1 MSGALA
7 DEEDHTVREAALAA
21 LRRWHAER
29 PWARVDPRTLALE
42 EVLAVGPT
50 QVILESL
57 YERRGDARIL
67 ARHDAAAP
75 WRIVQRVD
83 DPDTARAAAQAAE
96 DVGNGA
102 TGLCLVFE
110 GAPTAYGYGI
120 KSSSEQLSAILD
132 TVPLDGLHI
141 RIDANPHSRT
151 TAEWMLAALVK
162 RGADPRTLQINF
174 GIDPA
179 AIFGGTG
186 RLRMSIDALKASM
199 PQSLSGFFAFGIPG
213 LLLEADSRPY
223 HNAGASVAQELG
235 AMLAT
240 ETSHLRMFQE
250 ARQPLVHAAP
260 LIGFA
265 LSVDQD
271 QLQSIAKIRALR
283 LLWARV
289 QEACGAPPLAAQ
301 IHAETSM
308 RMMTRL
314 DAETNIL
321 RGTIAAFSAGVG
333 GADTVCVLPHTLT
346 HGLPD
351 AFARRIARNTQL
363 VLMDEAH
370 LDHVADPAAGSGGI
384 EALTDAFC
392 EAGWDEFQ
400 RIEAEGGIFGSLTAG
415 AFQARVREAHEAR
428 IALYRDGSRHLVG
441 TTLYPA
447 KEERPVT
454 TLDAERIAMPDE
466 GSARCEQMPL
476 RRIDEETGPNA

>member
-1 MSGALA
+1 MDVKVIREAGFADSSIEQWRALA
-7 DEEDHTVREAALAA
+7 EKA
-21 LRRWHAER
+21 LRGAGFDE
-29 PWARVDPRTLALE
+29 TLVSQTDDGIAY
-42 EVLAVGPT
+42 GP
-50 QVILESL
+50 L
-57 YERRGDARIL
+57 YERRREARIV
-67 ARHDAAAP
+67 ARNDVASP
-75 WRIVQRVD
+75 WRIIQRVD

-96 DVGNGA
+96 DVSNGA
-102 TGLCLVFE
+102 SGLCLVFE

-120 KSSSEQLSAILD
+120 RSDPEHLSTILD
-132 TVPLDGLHI
+132 RVPLDGLHI

-151 TAEWMLAALVK
+151 TAEWMLASLVK
-162 RGADPRTLQINF
+162 RGADPKTLQLNF

-199 PQSLSGFFAFGIPG
+199 PQSLSGFFAFNIPG

-223 HNAGASVAQELG
+223 HNAGASIAQELG
-235 AMLAT
+235 AMMAT
-240 ETSHLRMFQE
+240 ATSHLRMFQE

-289 QEACGAPPLAAQ
+289 QEACGAVPATAKV
-301 IHAETSM
+301 HAETSM
-308 RMMTRL
+308 RMMTHL

-321 RGTIAAFSAGVG
+321 RTTIAAFAAGVG

-351 AFARRIARNTQL
+351 GFARRIARNTQL

-384 EALTDAFC
+384 EDLTDAFC
-392 EAGWDEFQ
+392 KAGWDEFR
-400 RIEAEGGIFGSLTAG
+400 RIEAEGGIFESLLKG
-415 AFQARVREAHEAR
+415 AFQARVRDSHEAR

-447 KEERPVT
+447 KEERPVA
-454 TLDAERIAMPDE
+454 TLKADRIAMPDE
-466 GSARCEQMPL
+466 GSAKCERMPL
-476 RRIDEETGPNA
+476 RRIDEEIGPNA

>member
-1 MSGALA
+1 M
-7 DEEDHTVREAALAA
+7 DVKVIREAGFADSSIEQWRAVAEKA
-21 LRRWHAER
+21 LRGASFNE
-29 PWARVDPRTLALE
+29 TLVSHTDDAI
-42 EVLAVGPT
+42 AYGP
-50 QVILESL
+50 L
-57 YERRGDARIL
+57 YERREDARIL
-67 ARHDAAAP
+67 ARSDSASP

-83 DPDTARAAAQAAE
+83 DPDTARAAVQAAD
-96 DVGNGA
+96 DVASGA

-120 KSSSEQLSAILD
+120 KSDPEQLTQILD
-132 TVPLDGLHI
+132 KVPLDGLHI

-223 HNAGASVAQELG
+223 HNAGASIAQELG
-235 AMLAT
+235 AMMAT
-240 ETSHLRMFQE
+240 ATSHLRMFQE

-370 LDHVADPAAGSGGI
+370 LDHVADPAAGSGGRPI
-384 EALTDAFC
+384 
-392 EAGWDEFQ
+392 
-400 RIEAEGGIFGSLTAG
+400 LTALPFPG
-415 AFQARVREAHEAR
+415 SPAISTWAR
-428 IALYRDGSRHLVG
+428 
-441 TTLYPA
+441 
-447 KEERPVT
+447 
-454 TLDAERIAMPDE
+454 
-466 GSARCEQMPL
+466 
-476 RRIDEETGPNA
+476 

>member
-1 MSGALA
+1 M
-7 DEEDHTVREAALAA
+7 DVKVIREAGFADSSIEQWRAVAEKA
-21 LRRWHAER
+21 LRGASFDETL
-29 PWARVDPRTLALE
+29 VSRTDDAI
-42 EVLAVGPT
+42 AYGP
-50 QVILESL
+50 L
-57 YERRGDARIL
+57 YERREDARIL
-67 ARHDAAAP
+67 ARSDSASP

-83 DPDTARAAAQAAE
+83 DPDTDRAAVQAAD
-96 DVGNGA
+96 DVASGA

-120 KSSSEQLSAILD
+120 KSDPEKLTQILD
-132 TVPLDGLHI
+132 KVPLDGLHI

-223 HNAGASVAQELG
+223 HNAGASIAQELG
-235 AMLAT
+235 AMMAT
-240 ETSHLRMFQE
+240 ATSHLRMFQE

-283 LLWARV
+283 LLWTRV
-289 QEACGAPPLAAQ
+289 QEACGAPATAAQ

-321 RGTIAAFSAGVG
+321 RATIAAFAAREAEIDRAGVDTSAIFYDATFGRALDYYTALVYEVTLPDGLVLIGGGRYDRLLTMVGATGDIPGVGFSVWLDRVGQLAG
-333 GADTVCVLPHTLT
+333 GA
-346 HGLPD
+346 
-351 AFARRIARNTQL
+351 A
-363 VLMDEAH
+363 
-370 LDHVADPAAGSGGI
+370 
-384 EALTDAFC
+384 
-392 EAGWDEFQ
+392 
-400 RIEAEGGIFGSLTAG
+400 
-415 AFQARVREAHEAR
+415 
-428 IALYRDGSRHLVG
+428 
-441 TTLYPA
+441 
-447 KEERPVT
+447 
-454 TLDAERIAMPDE
+454 
-466 GSARCEQMPL
+466 
-476 RRIDEETGPNA
+476 

>member
-1 MSGALA
+1 M
-7 DEEDHTVREAALAA
+7 DVKVIREAGFADSSIEQWRAVAEKA
-21 LRRWHAER
+21 LRGASFDE
-29 PWARVDPRTLALE
+29 TLVSHTDDAITY
-42 EVLAVGPT
+42 GP
-50 QVILESL
+50 L
-57 YERRGDARIL
+57 YERREDARIL
-67 ARHDAAAP
+67 ARSDSASP
-75 WRIVQRVD
+75 WRVVQRVD
-83 DPDTARAAAQAAE
+83 DPDTDRAAVQAAD
-96 DVGNGA
+96 DVASGA

-120 KSSSEQLSAILD
+120 KSDPEKLTQILD
-132 TVPLDGLHI
+132 KVLLDGLHI

-223 HNAGASVAQELG
+223 HNAGASIAQELG
-235 AMLAT
+235 AMMAT
-240 ETSHLRMFQE
+240 ATSHLRMFQE

-283 LLWARV
+283 LLWTRV
-289 QEACGAPPLAAQ
+289 QEACGAPATAAQ

-321 RGTIAAFSAGVG
+321 RGTIAAFAAGVAA
-333 GADTVCVLPHTLT
+333 ADTVCVLPHTLT

-392 EAGWDEFQ
+392 EAGWDEFK
-400 RIEAEGGIFGSLTAG
+400 RIEAEGGIFESLIKG
-415 AFQARVREAHEAR
+415 AYQARVREAHEAR
-428 IALYRDGSRHLVG
+428 IALYRDGGRHLVG

-447 KEERPVT
+447 KEERAVT

-466 GSARCEQMPL
+466 GSARCERMPL
-476 RRIDEETGPNA
+476 RRIDEEVGPSA

>member
-1 MSGALA
+1 M
-7 DEEDHTVREAALAA
+7 DVKVIREAGFADSSIEQWRAVAEKA
-21 LRRWHAER
+21 LRGASFDETL
-29 PWARVDPRTLALE
+29 VSRTDDAI
-42 EVLAVGPT
+42 AYGP
-50 QVILESL
+50 L
-57 YERRGDARIL
+57 YERREDARIL
-67 ARHDAAAP
+67 ARSDSASP

-83 DPDTARAAAQAAE
+83 DPDTDRAAVQAAD
-96 DVGNGA
+96 DVASGA

-120 KSSSEQLSAILD
+120 KSDPEKLTQILD
-132 TVPLDGLHI
+132 KVPLDGLHI

-223 HNAGASVAQELG
+223 HNAGASIAQELG
-235 AMLAT
+235 AMMAT
-240 ETSHLRMFQE
+240 ATSHLRMFQE

-283 LLWARV
+283 LLWTRV
-289 QEACGAPPLAAQ
+289 QEACGAPATAAQ

-321 RGTIAAFSAGVG
+321 RATIAAFAAGVG

-392 EAGWDEFQ
+392 EAGWDEFK
-400 RIEAEGGIFGSLTAG
+400 RIEAEGGIFESLIKG
-415 AFQARVREAHEAR
+415 AYQARVRKAHEAR
-428 IALYRDGSRHLVG
+428 IALYRDGGRHLVG

-447 KEERPVT
+447 KEERAVT

-466 GSARCEQMPL
+466 GSARCERMPL
-476 RRIDEETGPNA
+476 RRIDEEVGPSA